1 VRVLLVL
8 ILLVVGAAA
17 IVAGVLYLTQPAHS
31 LPTFFPGYAAHG
43 LGMLKKHGYA
53 GVAAGVVLV
62 VVALAVGMTGSR
74 RRGAF
79 R

>member
-8 ILLVVGAAA
+8 ILLIVGAAA
-17 IVAGVLYLTQPAHS
+17 IVAGVLYLIHPAHS
-31 LPTFFPGYAAHG
+31 LPTFFPGYAVHG
-43 LGMLKKHGYA
+43 DGKLKKHGYA
-53 GVAAGVVLV
+53 GVAVGAVLV
-62 VVALAVGMTGSR
+62 VIALVVAMTGSR